1 MKQLISEFKIALI
14 ITLANLLIATSAFSQ
29 APEKMSYQSVLRGT
43 NNALVTNQ
51 NVRVKISILQGTIT
65 GSAAYVEEHTVI
77 TNANGLVSLSIGGGT
92 LISGNFS
99 TINWANGPYF
109 VKMEADPT
117 GGTNYTISGTTQLLS
132 VPYALYAKTSGSS
145 QDAWNSTG
153 NAGTT
158 PTTNFIGT
166 TDAKDVVF
174 KTNNSERMRL
184 TSAGNVGIGTS
195 SPQSTFHINA
205 ASPLV
210 QISGSGFDGSNIL
223 LKSSNISNAFRP
235 LGVFAFDSTSQTE
248 WFFGRPYGPGTGNS
262 DFFVVQRN
270 STSNHNFYSSA
281 VRDGSGNPTTTKRY
295 FTVTNNGLVG
305 VGTSSPLGKFHVN
318 NDVTGADSSFVVTTD
333 GRVGIGTSSP
343 SDKLMIRS
351 NDGLSLGF
359 KVEESVNYAEL
370 QTNKSGGSHLIL
382 QRSGG
387 FVGVGTNTPDRT
399 LSIESA
405 QFNPLRLKSITDGCY
420 VEFFNPSYY
429 SSGQRAGWLGYSSAT
444 SKSFDITNQISSGSI
459 KLRTNN
465 LDRVIVDSIGNV
477 GISTNLPTA
486 KLHISGGGIKLDG
499 NTFAG
504 IGFAGADPSETT
516 TGLSDNAKIY
526 MDSGADLFNGSS
538 DNDALIIEK
547 CDGNTTPG
555 DGGIIF
561 ANRGSNGVRRTDF
574 VLRAD
579 GKIGIGTNAPLGKF
593 HVNNDV
599 SDADS
604 SFVVTTGGRVGIG
617 TTSPTTKLHVIGG
630 NVTISHATSSV
641 GLAINTPTGANNKS
655 YIDFYVNNVKK
666 SNVFHDA
673 TLDALVINNVS
684 TNTLING
691 VGGNV
696 GIGTNSP
703 SAKLDVAGT
712 VKIADGTQG
721 AGKVLTSDA
730 SGNATWQTAA
740 VSTGS
745 FTNMQV
751 YATAGTNTFTVP
763 AGVTKIMVEVWGGGG
778 GGGGTNGGFGAGG
791 GGGAYGKQFITVT
804 PGTVYSV
811 VVGTGG
817 TAGAA
822 GVAGGNGGLSSFG
835 TGPLISVGGG
845 AGGQPTGAG
854 GAGGTS
860 TATFN
865 ISGENGRYGYN
876 TSDAYG
882 GAAPNGGHGGLHGVS
897 SAGGAGNAPG
907 GGGGG
912 AGYAAGSYAGGA
924 GAVGRVVIWY

>member
-1 MKQLISEFKIALI
+1 MKNKINLFKFSIFLGLQI
-14 ITLANLLIATSAFSQ
+14 FSSIAFSQ

-51 NVRVKISILQGTIT
+51 NVRVKISLLQGNIT
-65 GSAAYVEEHTVI
+65 GSAAYVEEHNTS

-92 LISGNFS
+92 LISGSFS
-99 TINWANGPYF
+99 GIDWANGPYF

-117 GGTNYTISGTTQLLS
+117 GGANYTISGTTQLLS

-153 NAGTT
+153 NLGTN

-184 TSAGNVGIGTS
+184 TSAGNVGIGT
-195 SPQSTFHINA
+195 T
-205 ASPLV
+205 
-210 QISGSGFDGSNIL
+210 
-223 LKSSNISNAFRP
+223 
-235 LGVFAFDSTSQTE
+235 T
-248 WFFGRPYGPGTGNS
+248 
-262 DFFVVQRN
+262 
-270 STSNHNFYSSA
+270 
-281 VRDGSGNPTTTKRY
+281 PT
-295 FTVTNNGLVG
+295 
-305 VGTSSPLGKFHVN
+305 
-318 NDVTGADSSFVVTTD
+318 
-333 GRVGIGTSSP
+333 
-343 SDKLMIRS
+343 DKLMIRS
-351 NDGLSLGF
+351 NDGLSLSF
-359 KVEESVNYAEL
+359 KVAESVNYAEL

-382 QRSGG
+382 QKSGG
-387 FVGVGTNTPDRT
+387 FVGVGTYAPDRT

-526 MDSGADLFNGSS
+526 MDSGADLYGGSS
-538 DNDALIIEK
+538 ANDALIIEK

-555 DGGIIF
+555 DGGIIL

-579 GKIGIGTNAPLGKF
+579 GKIGIGTNSPVGKF

-599 SDADS
+599 NGADS
-604 SFVVTTGGRVGIG
+604 SMVLTTQGLLGIG
-617 TTSPTTKLHVIGG
+617 TSSPQRALHVESWSNPMRLKSTNDGCYIELFTPAYLSSGSRAGWFGYGGLTTKDFFITNQIPLG
-630 NVTISHATSSV
+630 
-641 GLAINTPTGANNKS
+641 AIKFRTTNS
-655 YIDFYVNNVKK
+655 DRMIID
-666 SNVFHDA
+666 S
-673 TLDALVINNVS
+673 L
-684 TNTLING
+684 
-691 VGGNV
+691 GNV
-696 GIGTNSP
+696 GIGTIAPNAKLEINGSAIIDNGTGTIRFHSNSTANYIQSGLSLTNGSTKDLFFGSIYGSGSYFTIKSNGNVGVGTTSP
-703 SAKLDVAGT
+703 NAKLDVNGT
-712 VKIADGTQG
+712 VKITDGTEG

-730 SGNATWQTAA
+730 SGNASWQTATTSGA
-740 VSTGS
+740 G

-751 YATAGTNTFTVP
+751 FSTAGTSSFTVP
-763 AGVTKIMVEVWGGGG
+763 AGVTKIMVEVWGAGGG
-778 GGGGTNGGFGAGG
+778 GAGTNSGYAAGG

-804 PGTVYSV
+804 PGTAYSV

-817 TAGAA
+817 AAGTA

-835 TGPLISVGGG
+835 TGPLISSGGG
-845 AGGQPTGAG
+845 AGGQPTGTG

-860 TATFN
+860 TAAFN